1 MKEKVL
7 EHTHA
12 RYTRATRHTFLIRKL
27 VRPVFPVMNKPAAVA
42 VLLAMNAHIMLG
54 VGPFVSFLSYHIVP
68 DTAGEWLVEAHD
80 FALFVLR
87 DTRLHRFNCSPGN
100 DAVLCPIRVALAIF
114 VPFPVLAFSV
124 VAAHARPRR
133 VFGAKRPRADRVSGD
148 EGTDG
153 WGGISVRDFIGF
165 DDFQG
170 GRAIQLVLFVLSKR
184 NPLIRGHL
192 AVFGNHPGNTT
203 PRVVSVL
210 THQRNEVAVGV
221 GIGASAAA
229 AAAEQG
235 HRRRVGRGMARW
247 NRSNGCAVSRR
258 HFRRRR
264 RRRRR
269 DTMKCAECVHCGE
282 ILTFG
287 HFVLL
292 VFDDTHQRSQVG
304 IDCHCIFVIG
314 GCVYKTLYSGYCK
327 KSISIFFTI
336 HTNPQKS
343 FNVKIE
349 WCGVY

>member
-1 MKEKVL
+1 
-7 EHTHA
+7 
-12 RYTRATRHTFLIRKL
+12 
-27 VRPVFPVMNKPAAVA
+27 MNKPAAVA

-87 DTRLHRFNCSPGN
+87 DTLLHRFNCSPGN
-100 DAVLCPIRVALAIF
+100 DAVLCPIRVAFAFF

-148 EGTDG
+148 EGADG

-210 THQRNEVAVGV
+210 THQCDEVAVGV

-229 AAAEQG
+229 AEQG
-235 HRRRVGRGMARW
+235 NRRRVGRGGMAR
-247 NRSNGCAVSRR
+247 SRR
-258 HFRRRR
+258 RRDRR

-314 GCVYKTLYSGYCK
+314 VFVYKTLYSEYCK
-327 KSISIFFTI
+327 KSISIFLQYLYI
-336 HTNPQKS
+336 IK
-343 FNVKIE
+343 
-349 WCGVY
+349 

>member
-7 EHTHA
+7 EYTHTH
-12 RYTRATRHTFLIRKL
+12 THTFLICKL

-148 EGTDG
+148 EGADG

-210 THQRNEVAVGV
+210 THQCDEVAVGV

-235 HRRRVGRGMARW
+235 NRRRVGGRGMAR
-247 NRSNGCAVSRR
+247 SRR
-258 HFRRRR
+258 RRDRR

-314 GCVYKTLYSGYCK
+314 GCVYKTLYSRYCK
-327 KSISIFFTI
+327 KSISIFLQYIQFR
-336 HTNPQKS
+336 KS
-343 FNVKIE
+343 LSM
-349 WCGVY
+349 

>member
-1 MKEKVL
+1 
-7 EHTHA
+7 
-12 RYTRATRHTFLIRKL
+12 
-27 VRPVFPVMNKPAAVA
+27 MNKPAAVA
-42 VLLAMNAHIMLG
+42 VLLAMNAHIMLW

-148 EGTDG
+148 EGADG
-153 WGGISVRDFIGF
+153 WGWISVRDFIGF

-192 AVFGNHPGNTT
+192 AVFGNHPGNTR
-203 PRVVSVL
+203 PCVVSVL
-210 THQRNEVAVGV
+210 THQCDEVAVGV

-235 HRRRVGRGMARW
+235 NRRRVGGRGMAR
-247 NRSNGCAVSRR
+247 SRR
-258 HFRRRR
+258 RRDRRR

-269 DTMKCAECVHCGE
+269 DTMKCSERVHCGE

-314 GCVYKTLYSGYCK
+314 GVSIRRCIPDIVRKAFQFFYNTYKSAKVLQCK
-327 KSISIFFTI
+327 
-336 HTNPQKS
+336 N
-343 FNVKIE
+343 
-349 WCGVY
+349 